1 MRQVF
6 SPPGGSLGPAVGPA
20 IVLFVIFLGV
30 IIGVI
35 IYHAVMHRTRD
46 LDKAP
51 GITGQAAGGSRP
63 GPGFERRHQDDADG
77 GLSHH

>member
-35 IYHAVMHRTRD
+35 IYHVMHRTRD

-51 GITGQAAGGSRP
+51 GITGQAAGGARP
-63 GPGFERRHQDDADG
+63 GR
-77 GLSHH
+77 GLSADIRTTQTVD

>member
-1 MRQVF
+1 MSQVF
-6 SPPGGSLGPAVGPA
+6 STRDGSLGQAVGPA

-51 GITGQAAGGSRP
+51 GITGQAAGGARP
-63 GPGFERRHQDDADG
+63 GR
-77 GLSHH
+77 GLSADIRTTQTVG